1 MEFIKILI
9 VDDIFS
15 NRLLLS
21 STLEG
26 IGIESKSV
34 ANGLAAIE
42 ILEKEAFNIVF
53 LDIEMPVMNGMETM
67 RHIRKKMLE
76 PVCDM
81 PVIALTAHNPNEYG
95 DEMYLAGFTE
105 ILSKPYSIE
114 KIQDLINRYLN
125 IKPNLP

>member
-1 MEFIKILI
+1 VGSDKVLI

-34 ANGLAAIE
+34 GNGQAAIE
-42 ILEKEAFNIVF
+42 ILEKEEFSLIL
-53 LDIEMPVMNGMETM
+53 LDIEMPVMNGLETV
-67 RHIRKKMLE
+67 RYIRKKMPE
-76 PVCDM
+76 PISEM
-81 PVIALTAHNPNEYG
+81 PVIALTAHNPSEYG
-95 DEMYLAGFTE
+95 DEMYLAGFNE

-114 KIQDLINRYLN
+114 KIQNLIDRY
-125 IKPNLP
+125 IDTRPSLP

>member
-1 MEFIKILI
+1 MELVKILI

-67 RHIRKKMLE
+67 RHIRRNMLE

-114 KIQDLINRYLN
+114 KIQSLIDRYLN